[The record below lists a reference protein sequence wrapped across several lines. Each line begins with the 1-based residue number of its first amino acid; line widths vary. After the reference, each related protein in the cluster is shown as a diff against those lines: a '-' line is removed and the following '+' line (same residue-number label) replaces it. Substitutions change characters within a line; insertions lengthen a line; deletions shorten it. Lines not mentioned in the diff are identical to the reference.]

1 MRVQIS
7 SLPLWLCDCGQAVTP
22 SAKERVTVFL
32 SHDCGE
38 DKRNETIPLTLWASP
53 PYSYQGH
60 LLGWGWWRI
69 SAHKLRKPENS

>member
-7 SLPLWLCDCGQAVTP
+7 SLPLWLCDYGQAVTP
-22 SAKERVTVFL
+22 SVKERVMVFV

-38 DKRNETIPLTLWASP
+38 DERNEAIPLTLWVSP

-60 LLGWGWWRI
+60 LLGWGW
-69 SAHKLRKPENS
+69 